1 VNRMSSM
8 AKNEMY
14 YGREVTMDEVIERI
28 QAVSMDDVVDLAG
41 EIFLEDNLTLVALGR
56 IKEEDLVWPPVS

>member
-1 VNRMSSM
+1 M

-28 QAVSMDDVVDLAG
+28 QAVSRDDVVDLAG
-41 EIFLEDNLTLVALGR
+41 EIFLEENLTLVALGR